1 MNPNAF
7 ARKGFVANRPNLGLC
22 WRLFLATLL
31 TIGISA
37 CSKSTE
43 PKDSNATEKA
53 GVVSIAGGG
62 QEASAQREEKPR
74 PVRTMVLAQAAAF
87 EGGAAVYPA
96 ELRARHES
104 RLGFRVAGKLIAR
117 QVQAGDRVVAG
128 QILARLDPTET
139 APQTAAAKAQLLGAE
154 TDLKLATA
162 DLQRLI
168 DLRTKGF
175 VSEAQVD
182 RQRATLDAA
191 QARLDAARA
200 QLAQAGNNV
209 EFQVIRADAAGVVIG
224 LDAELGQV
232 IAAGQSVIRLARD
245 GEREA
250 LVYLP
255 ESRMSAL
262 VLGQIWSVWLA
273 SETAGQARRYQAAV
287 REISP
292 LAEPGTRTFAVRLAL
307 RETMGGMPL
316 GISLLAQPVM
326 QAKAA
331 ASKELLMPAT
341 ALYSRDGKTYVWK
354 VDEATATVALVP
366 VAVIGFSDQGV
377 RLQDAIHQDGAPGLK
392 AGDRVVTAGVNF
404 LREGQKIRW
413 TGA

>member
-1 MNPNAF
+1 
-7 ARKGFVANRPNLGLC
+7 
-22 WRLFLATLL
+22 
-31 TIGISA
+31 
-37 CSKSTE
+37 
-43 PKDSNATEKA
+43 
-53 GVVSIAGGG
+53 
-62 QEASAQREEKPR
+62 
-74 PVRTMVLAQAAAF
+74 MVLGQGAAF

-117 QVQAGDRVVAG
+117 QVQAGDRVAAG

-139 APQTAAAKAQLLGAE
+139 APQTAAAKAQRLGAE
-154 TDLKLATA
+154 TELKLAAA

-191 QARLDAARA
+191 QARLDAAQA
-200 QLAQAGNNV
+200 QLEQAGNNV
-209 EFQVIRADAAGVVIG
+209 EFQVIRADAAGVVVG

-232 IAAGQSVIRLARD
+232 IAAGQSVVRLARD

-262 VLGQIWSVWLA
+262 MLGQAWSVWLA
-273 SETAGQARRYQAAV
+273 SDTAGQARRYQAAV

-292 LAEPGTRTFAVRLAL
+292 IAEPGTRTFAVRLAL
-307 RETMGGMPL
+307 RESMGGMPL
-316 GISLLAQPVM
+316 GMSLLAQPMTQTRAV
-326 QAKAA
+326 AG
-331 ASKELLMPAT
+331 KELLMPAT

-354 VDEATATVALVP
+354 VDEATATVVLVA

-377 RLQDAIHQDGAPGLK
+377 RLQEANHQGGATGLK
-392 AGDRVVTAGVNF
+392 AGDRIVTAGVNF

>member
-1 MNPNAF
+1 MNPPAF
-7 ARKGFVANRPNLGLC
+7 ARKGFVAYWPSLGLHLRC
-22 WRLFLATLL
+22 LLAALL
-31 TIGISA
+31 IIGISA

-43 PKDSNATEKA
+43 PNDAIATEKA
-53 GVVSIAGGG
+53 GAASTAGEGKDT
-62 QEASAQREEKPR
+62 SAPREEKPR
-74 PVRTMVLAQAAAF
+74 PVRTMVLGQGAAF

-117 QVQAGDRVVAG
+117 QVQAGDRVAAG

-139 APQTAAAKAQLLGAE
+139 APQTAAAKAQRLGAE
-154 TDLKLATA
+154 TELKLAAA

-191 QARLDAARA
+191 QARLDAAQA
-200 QLAQAGNNV
+200 QLEQAGNNV
-209 EFQVIRADAAGVVIG
+209 EFQVIRADAAGVVVG

-232 IAAGQSVIRLARD
+232 IAAGQSVVRLDRD

-262 VLGQIWSVWLA
+262 MLGQAWSVWLA
-273 SETAGQARRYQAAV
+273 SDTAGQARRYQAAV

-292 LAEPGTRTFAVRLAL
+292 IAEPGTRTFAVRLAL
-307 RETMGGMPL
+307 RESMGGMPL
-316 GISLLAQPVM
+316 GMSLLAQPMTQTRAV
-326 QAKAA
+326 AG
-331 ASKELLMPAT
+331 KELLMPAT

-354 VDEATATVALVP
+354 VDEATATVVLVA

-377 RLQDAIHQDGAPGLK
+377 RLQEANHQGGATGLK
-392 AGDRVVTAGVNF
+392 AGDRIVTAGVNF